1 MEPFLDP
8 TRHPSEDQLEFYALG
23 RLAEPELEHLEVHLL
38 ACASCQ
44 DSLLEIDAYLP
55 ALRAALAESQP
66 TDDTPRNLWWNPG
79 WLPSTPVLAG
89 ALAAILLAAVML
101 RTPGDLSPAS
111 VTLRSERGGAVDLAA
126 QAPSGA
132 PLDLH
137 IQSSHLTV
145 GPDYR
150 VAIVDS
156 AGQYAWAGGFDADVA
171 HVPGGLSA
179 GTYWV
184 RLFDGQQRLL
194 QEYGLQLN

>member
-1 MEPFLDP
+1 MEPYLDP
-8 TRHPSEDQLEFYALG
+8 NRHPSEDQLEFYALG
-23 RLAEPELEHLEVHLL
+23 RLTEPELEHLEVHLL

-44 DSLLEIDAYLP
+44 DALLEVDAYLP
-55 ALRAALAESQP
+55 ALRAALSEAQP
-66 TDDTPRNLWWNPG
+66 TTATPRSPWWNLR

-89 ALAAILLAAVML
+89 ALAAILLAVVML
-101 RTPGDLSPAS
+101 RTPGDLSPAA
-111 VTLRSERGGAVDLAA
+111 VTLRSERGGAVNLAA

-132 PLDLH
+132 PLELH

-145 GPDYR
+145 GADYR
-150 VAIVDS
+150 ISIVDS
-156 AGQYAWAGGFDADVA
+156 SGQYVWSGGFDAAVA